1 MTTYIEYLRNTDS
14 LTLESMDNMLRE
26 MLSEIGTDIDAKE
39 LFDELLEKA
48 IKYTEIRAKWNLM
61 NGSERAEADAGRT
74 ICHDSLIVKFNQLAK
89 YLRINGKSAGWRDQ
103 LGYDDSDRKR
113 IGDFAA
119 YIVFVSC
126 LNAR

>member
-1 MTTYIEYLRNTDS
+1 MTTYIEYLKNTDALS
-14 LTLESMDNMLRE
+14 LEAMNNIWY
-26 MLSEIGTDIDAKE
+26 EILDEIKNDEDATE

-61 NGSERAEADAGRT
+61 SSGERAEADAGRT
-74 ICHDSLIVKFNQLAK
+74 MCHDSLIVKFNQLAK

>member
-1 MTTYIEYLRNTDS
+1 MTTYIEYLKNTDALS
-14 LTLESMDNMLRE
+14 LEAMNNIWY
-26 MLSEIGTDIDAKE
+26 EILDEIKNDEDATE

-61 NGSERAEADAGRT
+61 NVSERAEADAGRT
-74 ICHDSLIVKFNQLAK
+74 MCHDSLIVKFNQLAK

>member
-1 MTTYIEYLRNTDS
+1 MTTYTEYLKNTDS
-14 LTLESMDNMLRE
+14 LTLETMNNMLYE
-26 MLSEIGTDIDAKE
+26 MLSEIETDEDSQE
-39 LFDELLEKA
+39 LFDELFEKA

-74 ICHDSLIVKFNQLAK
+74 MCHDSLIVKFNQLAK

>member
-1 MTTYIEYLRNTDS
+1 MTTYIEYLKNTDALS
-14 LTLESMDNMLRE
+14 LEAMNNILY
-26 MLSEIGTDIDAKE
+26 EILDEIKNDEDATE

-61 NGSERAEADAGRT
+61 NGSERAEVDAGRT
-74 ICHDSLIVKFNQLAK
+74 MCHDSLIVKFNQLAK

-119 YIVFVSC
+119 YLVFVSC
-126 LNAR
+126 LNTR

>member
-1 MTTYIEYLRNTDS
+1 MTTYTEYLKNTDS
-14 LTLESMDNMLRE
+14 LTLETMNNMLYE
-26 MLSEIGTDIDAKE
+26 MLSEIETDEDSHE
-39 LFDELLEKA
+39 LFDELFEKA

-74 ICHDSLIVKFNQLAK
+74 MCHDSLIVKFNQLAK

>member
-1 MTTYIEYLRNTDS
+1 MTTYIEYLKNTDALS
-14 LTLESMDNMLRE
+14 LEAMNNILY
-26 MLSEIGTDIDAKE
+26 EILDEIKNDEDATE

-48 IKYTEIRAKWNLM
+48 VKYTEIRAKWNLM
-61 NGSERAEADAGRT
+61 SSGERAEADAGRT
-74 ICHDSLIVKFNQLAK
+74 MCHDSLIVKFNQLAK

-103 LGYDDSDRKR
+103 LGYDELDRKR

>member
-1 MTTYIEYLRNTDS
+1 MTTYIEYLKNTDS
-14 LTLESMDNMLRE
+14 LTLETMNNMLYE
-26 MLSEIGTDIDAKE
+26 MLSEIETDEDSQE

-48 IKYTEIRAKWNLM
+48 IKYTEIRAKWNLI
-61 NGSERAEADAGRT
+61 SSRERAEADAGRT
-74 ICHDSLIVKFNQLAK
+74 MCHDSLIVKFNQLAK
-89 YLRINGKSAGWRDQ
+89 YLKMHKKTAAWREQ

>member
-1 MTTYIEYLRNTDS
+1 MTTYIEYLKNTDALS
-14 LTLESMDNMLRE
+14 LEAMNNIWY
-26 MLSEIGTDIDAKE
+26 EILDEIKNDEDATE

-61 NGSERAEADAGRT
+61 NGSERAEADTGRT
-74 ICHDSLIVKFNQLAK
+74 MCHDSLIVKFNQLAK

-103 LGYDDSDRKR
+103 LGYDELDRKR

>member
-1 MTTYIEYLRNTDS
+1 MTTYIEYLKNTDALS
-14 LTLESMDNMLRE
+14 LEAMNNIWY
-26 MLSEIGTDIDAKE
+26 EILDEIKNDEDATE

-61 NGSERAEADAGRT
+61 NGSERAEADTGRT
-74 ICHDSLIVKFNQLAK
+74 MCHDSLIVKFNQLAK

>member
-1 MTTYIEYLRNTDS
+1 MTTYIEYLKNTDALS
-14 LTLESMDNMLRE
+14 LEAMNNILY
-26 MLSEIGTDIDAKE
+26 EILDEIKNDEDATE

-48 IKYTEIRAKWNLM
+48 VKYTEIRAKWNLM
-61 NGSERAEADAGRT
+61 SSGERAEADAGRT
-74 ICHDSLIVKFNQLAK
+74 MCHDSLIVKFNQLAK

>member
-1 MTTYIEYLRNTDS
+1 MTTYTEYLKNTDS
-14 LTLESMDNMLRE
+14 LTLETMNNMLYE
-26 MLSEIGTDIDAKE
+26 MLSEIETDEDSQE
-39 LFDELLEKA
+39 LFDELFEKA

-74 ICHDSLIVKFNQLAK
+74 MCHDSLIVKFNQLAK

-113 IGDFAA
+113 IGDFAV

>member
-1 MTTYIEYLRNTDS
+1 MKTN
-14 LTLESMDNMLRE
+14 
-26 MLSEIGTDIDAKE
+26 KE

-61 NGSERAEADAGRT
+61 NSSERAEADAGRT
-74 ICHDSLIVKFNQLAK
+74 MCHDSLIVKFNQLAK

>member
-1 MTTYIEYLRNTDS
+1 MTTYIEYLKNTDALS
-14 LTLESMDNMLRE
+14 LEAMNNILY
-26 MLSEIGTDIDAKE
+26 EILDEIKNDEDATE

-74 ICHDSLIVKFNQLAK
+74 MCHDSLIVKFNQLAK

-119 YIVFVSC
+119 YLVFVSC
-126 LNAR
+126 LNTR

>member
-1 MTTYIEYLRNTDS
+1 MTTYTEYLKNTDS
-14 LTLESMDNMLRE
+14 LTLETMNNMLYE
-26 MLSEIGTDIDAKE
+26 MLSEIETDEDSQE
-39 LFDELLEKA
+39 LFDELFEKA

-74 ICHDSLIVKFNQLAK
+74 MCHDSLIVKFNQLAK

-103 LGYDDSDRKR
+103 LGYDELDRKR

-119 YIVFVSC
+119 YLVFVSC
-126 LNAR
+126 LNTR

>member
-1 MTTYIEYLRNTDS
+1 MTTYTEYLKNTDS
-14 LTLESMDNMLRE
+14 LTLETMNNMLYE
-26 MLSEIGTDIDAKE
+26 MLSEIETDEDSQE
-39 LFDELLEKA
+39 LFDELFEKA

-74 ICHDSLIVKFNQLAK
+74 MCHDSLIVKFNQLAK

-103 LGYDDSDRKR
+103 LGYDELDRKR